1 MKNIILIFIL
11 LSLISCEIKT
21 EDFSFIRRDYAGNGF
36 RTDGYFYQKF
46 TSERYNVIFF
56 YKNGL
61 TRSGSIAGQN
71 IEELN
76 ANILNSNWE
85 QLEEVPIGLGV
96 FKVEGD
102 IINYEFWANPDS
114 GCYIPVVYSG
124 EVLNDENLSFDH
136 EDFDNM
142 FFEQSSFKPDSTNQW
157 IE

>member
-1 MKNIILIFIL
+1 M
-11 LSLISCEIKT
+11 
-21 EDFSFIRRDYAGNGF
+21 RRDYTGNEF
-36 RTDGYFYQKF
+36 RTDGFYYQKF
-46 TSERYNVIFF
+46 TSDSYNVIFF

-61 TRSGSIAGQN
+61 TLSGGVFGQN
-71 IEELN
+71 LEELN
-76 ANILNSNWE
+76 EKILISNWE

-96 FKVEGD
+96 FKIEGD
-102 IINYEFWANPDS
+102 IIDYEFWANHDS

-136 EDFDNM
+136 EDYNNM